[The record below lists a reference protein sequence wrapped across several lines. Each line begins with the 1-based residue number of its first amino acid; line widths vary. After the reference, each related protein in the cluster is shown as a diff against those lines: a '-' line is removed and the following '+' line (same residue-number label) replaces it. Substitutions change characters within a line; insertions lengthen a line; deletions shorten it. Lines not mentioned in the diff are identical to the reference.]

1 MVAWRTIFIFIWI
14 RDFKY
19 FVKKEKNKKKEND
32 TSTRTEFKTGGLVL
46 KFRNI
51 YDSRKS
57 FSIRFIAGRGEH

>member
-1 MVAWRTIFIFIWI
+1 M
-14 RDFKY
+14 
-19 FVKKEKNKKKEND
+19 
-32 TSTRTEFKTGGLVL
+32 TRTEFKTGGLVL